1 MRGNRS
7 EFVTVI
13 VTAVG
18 AIEPHLSH
26 DDVRT
31 AIEGMGLSAA
41 QLQRLSR
48 TLRRDGSVLTGPGG
62 SDCAADIEQ
71 LILCLRQLGAMR
83 VRAPRCAQCGRNDSE
98 TYSRKLKKR
107 ICRAC
112 SMQGWQPAVGE
123 CPLRRGG
130 QVDLPAAARRW
141 PVVSEVQARTRRR
154 SRRQGS

>member
-1 MRGNRS
+1 M
-7 EFVTVI
+7 TVI

-83 VRAPRCAQCGRNDSE
+83 VRAPRCAPVRPQRFRNLLAQAQEAHLPSLFDAG
-98 TYSRKLKKR
+98 LAAG
-107 ICRAC
+107 CR
-112 SMQGWQPAVGE
+112 
-123 CPLRRGG
+123 
-130 QVDLPAAARRW
+130 
-141 PVVSEVQARTRRR
+141 
-154 SRRQGS
+154 